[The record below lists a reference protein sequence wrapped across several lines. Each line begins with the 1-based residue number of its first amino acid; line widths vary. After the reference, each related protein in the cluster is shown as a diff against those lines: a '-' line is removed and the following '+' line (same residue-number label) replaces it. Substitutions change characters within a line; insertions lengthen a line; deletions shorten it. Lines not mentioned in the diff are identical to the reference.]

1 MKRIALFL
9 VLWITL
15 PGFGLT
21 VAEKGKS
28 NYQIVVPDSSG
39 DFHLDG
45 YVELGGKVIKTAV
58 FKAAGARIS
67 VVKESQMIPGKPAIF
82 VGNTRA
88 LKKAGLS
95 SEKFALWEHSIVVKG
110 KNIFI
115 YGKDEA
121 NTLKKVK
128 YPRYFVHYVN
138 GSLKAACT
146 FVERFVNTRFVG
158 TRYNS
163 YGEHDGVRTLPQ
175 QKIAVPEGFAY
186 RKIPRFRITPN
197 DMGGVLYCAANNFLF
212 EPAAEY
218 RVHYHT
224 FAIPQKKYYKSNPE
238 YFALIGGKR
247 YFHAQDGGS
256 RPQYCLSN
264 PEVQKLIYEE
274 ARSRVAAGL
283 KVIELGQSDGF
294 KGCSCSKCKAWHNTS
309 DWGEKLWIFHRDMA
323 EKLQKEFPGITVAIA
338 AYEPTHQLPRSF
350 KKFPGKGVV
359 IDLAPATPE
368 LIKGFS
374 TYNIQGIAAWTYYFG
389 CYKACGYSPANPFSL
404 LQKEA
409 RWLNKSAVT
418 IFYHCGLGSAPALTG
433 PWGYIWGRLLE
444 NPELDVKKELADY
457 CLFAFGAQAA
467 PHFYKFFTL
476 LDQRME
482 KFPLARLKIEGGYDP
497 ARGDDFSGPPPQY
510 AIELWNQRYPEK
522 IIAELDRH
530 FFAGVRA
537 AGKSNYMVENLKTEY
552 QYMRLSAAVCHAVK
566 TMEKANTF
574 ANRCKLADRIEARE
588 KFLKALPRR
597 QREPLRIE
605 GQAFYG
611 HNINLLRNGGF
622 MYGVF
627 RGAFH
632 SAPEVLRI
640 NVKNIELV
648 QVKDFN
654 DPQWNKIPEQNL
666 LPVKRGSP
674 VVKSSFKAAFTDKAL
689 LFKFKAPAIEGAA
702 STKLR
707 RDDMRLWNNSLWE
720 LFITTTRDIRQF
732 SFSAVTGSC
741 YDSII
746 YPEKYRR
753 KSNSSW
759 NPVWQHKDR
768 IINGVW
774 LSEVTIPFAAVGGFP
789 GNGEL
794 RQMQVGFSTPGARHI
809 YAWNISLTGAF
820 RDITGFG
827 GIRFGKRKNSREKF
841 VKLDTDFIPLA
852 NNKGYFKN
860 WVANPGNL
868 PMSKEKN
875 ALKLKADVKN
885 YLGLYTRHYFPLE
898 SDETA
903 EITLKVRGHGKAYLA
918 LGFFDNAGNWI
929 VNKSSQSFPLTA
941 KEGVYTFKFRS
952 DEYVAKGAAQ
962 FQIVVFLQKP
972 GGTLLLDDMKLKIKR

>member
-1 MKRIALFL
+1 MKHFFL
-9 VLWITL
+9 SLMLWAAL
-15 PGFGLT
+15 PGFALT
-21 VAEKGKS
+21 VAEGSRS
-28 NYQIVVPDSSG
+28 NYQIVVPDGSG
-39 DFHLDG
+39 DSQLDK
-45 YVELGGKVIKTAV
+45 YIELGGKVISTAV
-58 FKAAGARIS
+58 YKASGAKIP
-67 VVKESQMIPGKPAIF
+67 VVKESKMVPGKPAIF

-88 LKKAGLS
+88 LKNAGLS
-95 SEKFALWEHSIVVKG
+95 SGKFALWEHSIAVKG
-110 KNIFI
+110 KNIFV

-121 NTLKKVK
+121 NPLKKVK
-128 YPRYFVHYVN
+128 FPHYFVYYVN
-138 GSLKAACT
+138 GSLKGACT

-158 TRYNS
+158 TWYNG

-175 QKIAVPEGFAY
+175 KKIAVPDDFNY
-186 RKIPRFRITPN
+186 RCNPRFRIQSN
-197 DMGGVLYCAANNFLF
+197 DMGGLLYSVANNFLF
-212 EPAAEY
+212 EPASEY
-218 RVHYHT
+218 RVHYHS
-224 FAIPQKKYYKSNPE
+224 FAIPQKKYYKSNPG

-247 YFHAQDGGS
+247 YFHDNDGGV

-294 KGCSCSKCKAWHNTS
+294 KGCSCNRCKAWYNTS
-309 DWGEKLWIFHRDMA
+309 DWGEKLWCFHRDMA
-323 EKLQKEFPGITVAIA
+323 EKLQKEFPEITVAIA

-374 TYNIQGIAAWTYYFG
+374 TYNIQGIVAWTYYFG
-389 CYKACGYSPANPFSL
+389 SYKACGFSPANPFSL
-404 LQKEA
+404 LQREA
-409 RWLNKSAVT
+409 RWLSNSAVT
-418 IFYHCGLGSAPALTG
+418 TFYHCGLGSSPALTG
-433 PWGYIWGRLLE
+433 PWGYIWGRLKG

-457 CLFAFGAQAA
+457 CLFAFGSQAA

-476 LDQRME
+476 MDQQME
-482 KFPLARLKIEGGYDP
+482 KFPLAPLKIEGGYDP
-497 ARGDDFSGPPPQY
+497 AKGDDFSGPQPQY

-522 IIAELDRH
+522 VMSELDKH

-537 AGKSNYMVENLKTEY
+537 AGKGNYMVENLKTEY
-552 QYMRLSAAVCHAVK
+552 QYMRLSAAVCHAVNA
-566 TMEKANTF
+566 MEKSNSF

-588 KFLKALPRR
+588 KFLASLPRR
-597 QREPLRIE
+597 KREPLRLE

-611 HNINLLRNGGF
+611 HNIELLKSGGL

-632 SAPEVLRI
+632 SDPALLRMK
-640 NVKNIELV
+640 VKNIELV

-654 DPQWNKIPEQNL
+654 DPLWGKIPEQTL
-666 LPVKRGSP
+666 LPVKKGSP
-674 VVKSSFKAAFTDKAL
+674 AIKSSFKAAFTSKAL
-689 LFKFKAPAIEGAA
+689 LFKFAVPVTEQPAE
-702 STKLR
+702 TKLR
-707 RDDMRLWNNSLWE
+707 RDDAKLWRNALWE
-720 LFITTTRDIRQF
+720 LFFTTIRDIRQF
-732 SFSAVTGSC
+732 SFSAVPGSC

-746 YPEKYRR
+746 YPKKYKR
-753 KSNSSW
+753 KHNSSW

-768 IINGVW
+768 IVNGVW
-774 LSEVTIPFAAVGGFP
+774 YSEVTVPFAAVGGVP
-789 GNGEL
+789 KPGEL
-794 RQMQVGFSTPGARHI
+794 RQMQVGFSTPGAKHI

-820 RDITGFG
+820 GDITGFG
-827 GIRFGKRKNSREKF
+827 GIRFGKRENVREKT
-841 VKLDTDFIPLA
+841 VKLDTGFIPLA
-852 NNKGYFKN
+852 NSKGHFKN

-875 ALKLKADVKN
+875 ALKLEADVKN

-898 SDETA
+898 ADETA
-903 EITLKVRGHGKAYLA
+903 EITLKVRGRGRAYLA

-929 VNKSSQSFPLTA
+929 VNKSSKIFPLTT
-941 KEGVYTFKFRS
+941 KEGVYTFRFRT

-972 GGTLLLDDMKLKIKR
+972 GGTLLLDDMILKIKR